1 VRRLLIK
8 KILREL
14 LIDVDRKTLER
25 MSDEEFIDF
34 MKRNRNYSD
43 WGNKDAVDYAE
54 VRLAYIQA

>member
-1 VRRLLIK
+1 MRRLLIK